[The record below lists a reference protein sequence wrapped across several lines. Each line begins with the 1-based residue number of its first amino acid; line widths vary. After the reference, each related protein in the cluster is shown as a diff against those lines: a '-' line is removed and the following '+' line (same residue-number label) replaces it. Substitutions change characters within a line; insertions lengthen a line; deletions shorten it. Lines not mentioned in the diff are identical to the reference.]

1 VSFYVKLAAF
11 CAVFA
16 IVFAIIGLIF
26 DQPVGRMAIAGVVPG
41 LGVGFGYL
49 TVRER
54 DARKREHLRRAA
66 AEDDASQQTPAES

>member
-1 VSFYVKLAAF
+1 MNFYVKLAAF

-16 IVFAIIGLIF
+16 IVFALIGLIF
-26 DQPVGRMAIAGVVPG
+26 DQPVGRMAVAGIVPG

-54 DARKREHLRRAA
+54 DARKREHERRAA
-66 AEDDASQQTPAES
+66 AEGDASEESPAEG